1 MMSKLPIPDGVL
13 KQHVVILG
21 KTGAGKSSVMR
32 LLVEHVLNHNEAT
45 RGPVT
50 PVCILDPKGD
60 HWGLKTSRDG
70 KEPGYAVAI
79 FGGEHADMPLSPRAG
94 VALAETV
101 VNAPFPCIVDLGGWM
116 IGERTRFFIDFAST
130 YFRKARGTR
139 FLFIDE
145 VHNFAPKGKIPD
157 PDTGKML
164 HWANRLASEGRGKG
178 LVLVTAS
185 QRPQKVHN
193 DLLTSM
199 ETLIAMRVIHK
210 ADRNAYRD
218 WIEGA
223 GDMAIGRAVLDAVA
237 DLKRGSAWVWSP
249 EIKFGPKVIDF
260 PMFRTYD
267 SFKPQAPDAKELK
280 GRADV
285 DLEQVKK
292 RFAEYVQEAEAND
305 PRTLRARIAELERQ
319 LKAKPGTAPPVS
331 REALQAAEQRGYERG
346 ATEAQRAA
354 GKALKSLKGDVH
366 QAIEG
371 AFHGVLALP
380 VDTPVF
386 TPVRT
391 PVSTGVKPS
400 HARAAGNGA
409 GQKMDKA
416 KRKFLTVLAQRQ
428 GKRTTRNQ
436 VAIFA
441 GYSSTSGHVDN
452 TLGALRSAGYAE
464 GGSEDV
470 RITEAGL
477 AALGDFDQLP
487 TGEELR
493 RYWLEHAGGK
503 AERAMLEVILKA
515 YPETLTRDE
524 VAEAANYNVTSGHVD
539 NTLGRLRSMDLIK
552 GPGSAIRAS
561 EDLFT

>member
-13 KQHVVILG
+13 KQQVVILG

-70 KEPGYAVAI
+70 KEPGSAVAI

-305 PRTLRARIAELERQ
+305 PRALRARNVL
-319 LKAKPGTAPPVS
+319 G
-331 REALQAAEQRGYERG
+331 
-346 ATEAQRAA
+346 
-354 GKALKSLKGDVH
+354 SL
-366 QAIEG
+366 AS
-371 AFHGVLALP
+371 ASW
-380 VDTPVF
+380 TY
-386 TPVRT
+386 
-391 PVSTGVKPS
+391 S
-400 HARAAGNGA
+400 
-409 GQKMDKA
+409 A
-416 KRKFLTVLAQRQ
+416 KRFFTCSR
-428 GKRTTRNQ
+428 
-436 VAIFA
+436 
-441 GYSSTSGHVDN
+441 STSARPFSSFAS
-452 TLGALRSAGYAE
+452 GACGLKESYVRNIGKSITFGPNLISGDHTQADPRLRSATA
-464 GGSEDV
+464 SSTA
-470 RITEAGL
+470 R
-477 AALGDFDQLP
+477 P
-487 TGEELR
+487 M
-493 RYWLEHAGGK
+493 
-503 AERAMLEVILKA
+503 AMSPAPSIQS
-515 YPETLTRDE
+515 R
-524 VAEAANYNVTSGHVD
+524 
-539 NTLGRLRSMDLIK
+539 
-552 GPGSAIRAS
+552 
-561 EDLFT
+561 